1 MSTSEP
7 ISDKQMRLQL
17 VTVRVEAMKEEVR
30 TGSDNAP
37 GRGSACKPRDG
48 HMYSDEAATVAL
60 CQWVL
65 PWFDLIHE
73 PDGECLL
80 QHTKH
85 FLATD
90 ANHPHSLKKLGSPDL
105 ELVGI
110 TSRVTEADR
119 PQTRYIL

>member
-7 ISDKQMRLQL
+7 ISDKQMRLQS

-37 GRGSACKPRDG
+37 GRGFACKPRDG
-48 HMYSDEAATVAL
+48 HLTVMMRRRL
-60 CQWVL
+60 RCCG
-65 PWFDLIHE
+65 FDLIHE
-73 PDGECLL
+73 HDGECLL
-80 QHTKH
+80 QHTEH

-90 ANHPHSLKKLGSPDL
+90 ANHPHSLKKLVSPDL
-105 ELVGI
+105 EPVGI

-119 PQTRYIL
+119 PPTRYIL